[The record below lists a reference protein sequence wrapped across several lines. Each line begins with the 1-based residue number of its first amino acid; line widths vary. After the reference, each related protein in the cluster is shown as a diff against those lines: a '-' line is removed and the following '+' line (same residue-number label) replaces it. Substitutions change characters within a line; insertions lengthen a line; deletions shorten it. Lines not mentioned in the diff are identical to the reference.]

1 MTWLR
6 ICLTTKASL
15 RLRLAWWPLHPWVN
29 CHTKD
34 GQRTN
39 SLQTVTGDL
48 TDVEKHE
55 PTITILLT
63 VSPHI
68 NSKRFEIKL
77 RQNMPFGNLVQI
89 LKAKFDP
96 SFTEGFVLH
105 MDVGPNGSDLNH
117 SPQKTWRIVF
127 DSDTPAS
134 VRLAGVWTC
143 RLRLLMFVAL
153 T

>member
-1 MTWLR
+1 MYDLTEDMFDNKSVTASSTGMMTP
-6 ICLTTKASL
+6 TS
-15 RLRLAWWPLHPWVN
+15 
-29 CHTKD
+29 
-34 GQRTN
+34 
-39 SLQTVTGDL
+39 TVTGDL

-105 MDVGPNGSDLNH
+105 ME
-117 SPQKTWRIVF
+117 
-127 DSDTPAS
+127 
-134 VRLAGVWTC
+134 
-143 RLRLLMFVAL
+143 
-153 T
+153 

>member
-1 MTWLR
+1 MYDLTEDMFDNESVAASSTGMMTP
-6 ICLTTKASL
+6 TT
-15 RLRLAWWPLHPWVN
+15 
-29 CHTKD
+29 
-34 GQRTN
+34 
-39 SLQTVTGDL
+39 TVTGDL
-48 TDVEKHE
+48 TDLEKHE

-68 NSKRFEIKL
+68 KSKRFEIKL

-105 MDVGPNGSDLNH
+105 MEVGPNGSDLNY
-117 SPQKTWRIVF
+117 SPYKTWRIVF

-134 VRLAGVWTC
+134 VRLAGV
-143 RLRLLMFVAL
+143 
-153 T
+153 